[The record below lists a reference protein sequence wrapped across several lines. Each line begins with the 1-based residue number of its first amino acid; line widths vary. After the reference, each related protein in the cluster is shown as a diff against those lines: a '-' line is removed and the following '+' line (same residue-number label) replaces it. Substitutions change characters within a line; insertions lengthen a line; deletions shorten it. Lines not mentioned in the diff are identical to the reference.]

1 MNWWRRLVSS
11 RQLEQELD
19 KELRFHVE
27 QQAADNLRAGMSE
40 QKARRTTRL
49 AFGGLDQVKE
59 DCRESRGTMWV
70 HSVVQDIRFTLRTLF
85 RDRTFTTVAVLI
97 LALGIGANIVVFS
110 VVNTIL
116 LRPLP
121 FHDAQQLAWITG
133 NFGEG
138 GLSDTAYRVDWW
150 DAYKRNNRSMQ
161 NVTGF
166 VPYLSS
172 GETKLMNYGDPKPV
186 AGVWVLDDFLQTL
199 GVQPALGRLFTHD
212 EGVKGG
218 PPAVLL
224 TYPFW
229 RAQFHSD
236 PKIVGQSITL
246 GKDALTVVGV
256 LPESFDFGA
265 VFAPGTKM
273 DYVVPAIP
281 ENMANWGH
289 VLALVGR
296 MKPGVTVAQAQAEA
310 NTLFPHLKASL
321 KLDGDTDFKTS
332 ITGLKDE
339 VSGKLRR
346 SLIVLWCA
354 VGLILL
360 IVCVNLSNLLL
371 ARAASRSKEFVLRVA
386 LGAGRGR
393 LVRQLLTE
401 SLVLSGV
408 GALLGLGLAY
418 AATSWLAHQGS
429 VSLPLM
435 SSVRVDGASLVWTV
449 ALAVAVGVL
458 FGLAPGLQIS
468 AGNLQETLKDSGHGS
483 SDGRKHERMRSL
495 LVVSEV
501 ALACVLLVGAGLLL
515 RSFLQVL
522 NVDLGFR
529 PDQTSAIKM
538 DYTPDYN
545 DNSKGGA
552 ERGVAFREAIRQIS
566 ALPGVKAVGIS
577 DNLPM
582 EHGRSWELRAKGN
595 PGKPGDN
602 PDVFVY
608 IVTPG
613 YLQAMGMH
621 LRSGRDFTWAD
632 TPKSE
637 QVIIINQAAARRE
650 WPNED
655 AIGKLARGV
664 GDGETRVVG
673 VIDDVRETSAEAG
686 SSPEVY
692 VPVTQGE
699 PGKAE
704 VVIRSA
710 LPVAMLAPAVM
721 RILRTLH
728 PEQAAVELRPI
739 QSIVDHATS
748 PRRFFAVLVG
758 LFAGLGLV
766 LASLGIYGVISYS
779 VTRQTQ
785 EIGIRMALGATRERV
800 QMRVIWNTLR
810 LALIGVALGTIA
822 SFAVARAISSMLF
835 GTAPT
840 DPATFA
846 CMILVLVTVALI
858 AGYLP
863 ARRASRINPIVALRC
878 N

>member
-1 MNWWRRLVSS
+1 MSWWRRLVGN

-19 KELRFHVE
+19 KELRFHID
-27 QQAADNLRAGMSE
+27 QQSADNLRAGMSE
-40 QKARRTTRL
+40 QKARRSTRL

-59 DCRESRGTMWV
+59 DCRESRGTMWIN
-70 HSVVQDIRFTLRTLF
+70 SIVQDVRFTLRTLG
-85 RDRTFTTVAVLI
+85 RERTFTAVAVLI

-150 DAYKRNNRSMQ
+150 EAYKRNNQSMQ

-166 VPYLSS
+166 VPYLAS

-199 GVQPALGRLFTHD
+199 GVQPALGRLFTHN

-229 RAQFHSD
+229 RTQFHSD
-236 PKIVGQSITL
+236 PKILGQSITL
-246 GKDALTVVGV
+246 GKDAMTVVGV

-273 DYVVPAIP
+273 DYVIPAIP

-310 NTLFPHLKASL
+310 NTLFPHLRSSL
-321 KLDGDTDFKTS
+321 KLDGDTDYKTS

-371 ARAASRSKEFVLRVA
+371 ARAASRSKEFGLRVA
-386 LGAGRGR
+386 LGARRGR
-393 LVRQLLTE
+393 LISQLLTE
-401 SLVLSGV
+401 SLVLSGA
-408 GALLGLGLAY
+408 GAIAGLAFAY
-418 AATSWLAHQGS
+418 AVTTWLAHQGS
-429 VSLPLM
+429 VALPLM
-435 SSVRVDGASLVWTV
+435 SSVRVDGASLGWTV
-449 ALAVAVGVL
+449 ALAIAVGVL
-458 FGLAPGLQIS
+458 FGLAPGLKVS
-468 AGNLQETLKDSGHGS
+468 AGNLQESLKGSGHGTS
-483 SDGRKHERMRSL
+483 AGPKRERLRSL
-495 LVVSEV
+495 LVISEV

-515 RSFLQVL
+515 RSFLRVL
-522 NVDLGFR
+522 HVDLGFR
-529 PDQTSAIKM
+529 PEQTSAIKM

-552 ERGVAFREAIRQIS
+552 ERGVSFQEAIRQVR
-566 ALPGVKAVGIS
+566 ALPGVEAVGIT

-582 EHGRSWELRAKGN
+582 EHGRSWELRAKEN

-608 IVTPG
+608 VVTPG
-613 YLQAMGMH
+613 YLQAMGIH

-632 TPKSE
+632 APKSE
-637 QVIIINQAAARRE
+637 PVIIINQAAARRE
-650 WPNED
+650 WPNQD
-655 AIGKLARGV
+655 PIGKLARGV
-664 GDGETRVVG
+664 GDGDTRVVG
-673 VIDDVRETSAEAG
+673 VIDDVRETSAEAQ

-704 VVIRSA
+704 VVIRST
-710 LPVAMLAPAVM
+710 LPSAVLAPAVM
-721 RILRTLH
+721 RTLRSLH
-728 PEQAAVELRPI
+728 PAQASVELRPI
-739 QSIVDHATS
+739 QSLVDHTTS

-766 LASLGIYGVISYS
+766 LASLGIYGVISYT

-785 EIGIRMALGATRERV
+785 EIGIRMALGATREQV
-800 QMRVIWNTLR
+800 QLRVIWNTLS
-810 LALIGVALGTIA
+810 LALIGVAMGTIA
-822 SFAVARAISSMLF
+822 SFVVARAISSLLF
-835 GTAPT
+835 ATEPA
-840 DPATFA
+840 DPLTFA
-846 CMILVLVTVALI
+846 GMILLLVAVALI

-863 ARRASRINPIVALRC
+863 ARRASRIDPIVALRC